1 MAEMKFEEALKKLEK
16 IVEDLEGG
24 SLGLDDALGK
34 YEEGI
39 KLSKMCSKKLEA
51 AKKKVEI
58 LLKSEDG
65 TYEAKPFDESA
76 AGEKEPPAGKGQ
88 EAKKK
93 RSKEDLF

>member
-1 MAEMKFEEALKKLEK
+1 MAEIKFEEGLKKLEK
-16 IVEDLEGG
+16 IVEELESGNIP
-24 SLGLDDALGK
+24 LDEALDK

-39 KLSKMCSKKLEA
+39 RLSKLCAKKLEI

-65 TYEAKPFDESA
+65 SIELANFE
-76 AGEKEPPAGKGQ
+76 EKEAVEEKSPA

-93 RSKEDLF
+93 KSKEEKDLF

>member
-16 IVEDLEGG
+16 IVEELESG
-24 SLGLDDALGK
+24 SLSLDESLDK

-39 KLSKMCSKKLEA
+39 RLSKACSKKLEIA
-51 AKKKVEI
+51 RKKVEI

-65 TYEAKPFDESA
+65 SVELKAFDEKSA
-76 AGEKEPPAGKGQ
+76 EGEVKP

-93 RSKEDLF
+93 RARAEEGLF

>member
-16 IVEDLEGG
+16 IVDDLEDGNL
-24 SLGLDDALGK
+24 SLDDSLEK

-39 KLSKMCSKKLEA
+39 RLSKMCSKKLEV

-65 TYEAKPFDESA
+65 SVELKAFDEKA
-76 AGEKEPPAGKGQ
+76 AEEELKPP

-93 RSKEDLF
+93 KSKEEGLF

>member
-16 IVEDLEGG
+16 IVGELEDGNLSLDESLE
-24 SLGLDDALGK
+24 K
-34 YEEGI
+34 YEEGVR
-39 KLSKMCSKKLEA
+39 LSRLCAKKLEL

-65 TYEAKPFDESA
+65 SVELKPFDEK
-76 AGEKEPPAGKGQ
+76 AGEEEAKPQ

-93 RSKEDLF
+93 R